1 MGVSDGN
8 TRIPSASGLQERAT
22 LHGDGDVLLCLS
34 LVLLSVTVPVSVCL
48 YTRLSVS
55 VSMSLSLGLCAWS
68 EGQARPSGQQ
78 TDIAILPDGGGAFG
92 FSTALSLSLKKK
104 KNLLSKGP
112 KSVSRL
118 VIDGPVPWR
127 PGAVG
132 SRPREWVTCPV
143 LGGAHADGNS
153 VPRGTVPWC

>member
-8 TRIPSASGLQERAT
+8 THIPSASGLQERAT
-22 LHGDGDVLLCLS
+22 LHGDGDFPLCLS

-104 KNLLSKGP
+104 KPIIERTQVCLPFGHRQPSAL
-112 KSVSRL
+112 
-118 VIDGPVPWR
+118 
-127 PGAVG
+127 A
-132 SRPREWVTCPV
+132 T
-143 LGGAHADGNS
+143 
-153 VPRGTVPWC
+153 RGCGQQAP